1 MGVRPGPSVG
11 SVAPETSGDAPLVP
25 RPTAGRVF
33 TARHRVRLGD
43 VDPAGRL
50 RLDAA
55 ARHLQDVSSD
65 DTREAQLPDD
75 QSWVVRR
82 TVIDVLVAPRFLEPI
97 ALATWCG
104 GTGSRWAERRV
115 SMAGDGG
122 GRLEA
127 AVLWVYVDA
136 ATLGPKKL
144 DPAFLTLYGAA
155 AGGRTVGS
163 RLELPAPPANGTGVE
178 TRPWPLRRT
187 DLDVLGHVNNAAYW
201 APVEELLAERP
212 DLLAGP
218 RRATVEFARPLA
230 AGATPDLAVA
240 HTPDGFTAWL
250 TVAGRVHTAVAVTR
264 SPDRFRS

>member
-1 MGVRPGPSVG
+1 M
-11 SVAPETSGDAPLVP
+11 AHETIGDAPLVP
-25 RPTAGRVF
+25 RPRSGRVF
-33 TARHRVRLGD
+33 TASHRVRLAD

-65 DTREAQLPDD
+65 DTRDARLPDD

-82 TVIDVLVAPRFLEPI
+82 TVIDVVAPPCFLEPI
-97 ALATWCG
+97 ELATWCG

-115 SMAGDGG
+115 SAVGGGG
-122 GRLEA
+122 GRIEA

-136 ATLGPKKL
+136 VTLAPKKL

-155 AGGRTVGS
+155 AGGRTVAS
-163 RLELPAPPANGTGVE
+163 RLELPARPPEGAGVE

-187 DLDVLGHVNNAAYW
+187 DFDVLGHVNNAAYW

-212 DLLAGP
+212 DLLGGP
-218 RRATVEFARPLA
+218 VRAILEFARPLA
-230 AGATPDLAVA
+230 AGATPDLVVA
-240 HTPDGFTAWL
+240 HTADGFVAWL
-250 TVAGRVHTAVAVTR
+250 TVAGTVHAAAAVHRAASNWR
-264 SPDRFRS
+264 QPSEP